1 MRIANLDDRL
11 VLLRDGGAVDV
22 HTASDGRFGP
32 DPQAVFDDWP
42 AFRRWAQAAAGE
54 VRSFSAAHLKAPV
67 PRPRQVFA
75 IGLNYVRHA
84 KESNLPLPEQPMVFT
99 KFQSAI
105 TGPTGQIALTGDTV
119 DWEVELVA
127 VIGTAAHRVDV
138 TEAWDHVAGLTVGQD
153 LSDRAV
159 QTAGSPAQFSMGKSF
174 PGFAPIGPALVTVDE
189 FDDPDDLQVS
199 TELNGTTVQDSR
211 TSDLVFSVPEL
222 IAYLSN
228 IVTLLPGD
236 LIFTGTPE
244 GVGLGRTPPSYLEAG
259 DTIVTSIEGI
269 GSMRHQMTAPVSVP
283 SLPADLLAASFE
295 GKGAS

>member
-1 MRIANLDDRL
+1 MRIANLEDRL

-32 DPQAVFDDWP
+32 DPQTVFDDWP
-42 AFRRWAQAAAGE
+42 AFQRWATSATGE
-54 VRSFSAAHLKAPV
+54 TQSYSAADLGAPV

-99 KFQSAI
+99 KFPSAL
-105 TGPTGQIALTGDTV
+105 TGPSGQIVLSGDTV

-127 VIGTAAHRVDV
+127 VVGRPAYRVEQAD
-138 TEAWDHVAGLTVGQD
+138 AWSYIAGLTVGQD

-174 PGFAPIGPALVTVDE
+174 PGFAPIGPALVTLDE
-189 FDDPDDLQVS
+189 FDNPDDLRVS
-199 TELNGTTVQDSR
+199 TELNGALVQDSR

-222 IAYLSN
+222 VAYLSG

-244 GVGLGRTPPSYLEAG
+244 GVGLGRTPPSYLEDG
-259 DTIVTSIEGI
+259 DTIVTTIEGI
-269 GSMRHQMTAPVSVP
+269 GSMRHRMIAPVTVPAMTASLSRNGVS
-283 SLPADLLAASFE
+283 
-295 GKGAS
+295 

>member
-32 DPQAVFDDWP
+32 DPQTVFDDWP
-42 AFRRWAQAAAGE
+42 AFQHWAQSAEGE
-54 VRSFSAAHLKAPV
+54 ARSFSAAELKAPV

-99 KFQSAI
+99 KFPSAL
-105 TGPTGQIALTGDTV
+105 TGPSGQIVLSGDTV

-127 VIGTAAHRVDV
+127 VVGRPAYRVE
-138 TEAWDHVAGLTVGQD
+138 EADAWSYIAGLTVGQD
-153 LSDRAV
+153 LSDRDV

-174 PGFAPIGPALVTVDE
+174 PGYAPIGPALVTVDE
-189 FDDPDDLQVS
+189 FDDPDDLRVS
-199 TELNGTTVQDSR
+199 TELNGAGVQDSR

-222 IAYLSN
+222 VAYLSG

-244 GVGLGRTPPSYLEAG
+244 GVGLGRTPPSYLEDG
-259 DTIVTSIEGI
+259 DTLVTTIEGI
-269 GSMRHQMTAPVSVP
+269 GSMRHQMIAPVTVP
-283 SLPADLLAASFE
+283 TTSASLSE
-295 GKGAS
+295 NGVS